1 MGVVILHQI
10 CKTAVAVEGELS
22 YSFSVNIGVHQGAA
36 LSPLLLVI
44 GMHVLIEDVR
54 DGSLIELLY
63 SDDLAHWLIVSKD
76 VLRERVSVIAMI
88 DDILIHDSL
97 R

>member
-10 CKTAVAVEGELS
+10 CKTAVAVEGEL

-88 DDILIHDSL
+88 DDILIHGSL

>member
-54 DGSLIELLY
+54 MV
-63 SDDLAHWLIVSKD
+63 H
-76 VLRERVSVIAMI
+76 
-88 DDILIHDSL
+88 
-97 R
+97 